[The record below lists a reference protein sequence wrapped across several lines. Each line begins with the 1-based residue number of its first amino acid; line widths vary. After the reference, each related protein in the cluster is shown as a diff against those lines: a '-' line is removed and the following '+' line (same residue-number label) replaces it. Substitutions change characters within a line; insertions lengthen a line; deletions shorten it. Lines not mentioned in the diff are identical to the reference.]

1 MHARTPEGRTV
12 QARTPEGCRE
22 LLDAVRASAARFAA
36 SASALTEAEARGPSA
51 LPGWSRAHVVTHVA
65 RSADVYTWL
74 LALART
80 GAEPGPR
87 ADGAALDRLL
97 REGVERDARALAAD
111 LRASLDRLLD
121 EASAM
126 PVGRWSVL
134 VAALAGWKH
143 PAWYTLHRA
152 RRELEVHHADLA
164 AGHSPA
170 DWPTGFVAQ
179 ALAETAAALAERG
192 FPVGRLTAFDLG
204 RSWTV
209 SPAGPTAPTVAG
221 PGHALL
227 AWLAGRGP
235 APDPGLPAP
244 PPWPQP
250 PVPGWG

>member
-1 MHARTPEGRTV
+1 MEDHSA
-12 QARTPEGCRE
+12 

-36 SASALTEAEARGPSA
+36 SVSALTEAQARGPSA
-51 LPGWSRAHVVTHVA
+51 LPGWSRAHVLTHVA
-65 RSADVYTWL
+65 RSADVYSWL

-87 ADGAALDRLL
+87 ADAAALERRL
-97 REGVERDARALAAD
+97 REGADRDAPALVAD
-111 LRASLDRLLD
+111 LRGSLDGLLD

-126 PVGRWSVL
+126 PAERWSVL
-134 VAALAGWKH
+134 VSALAGWKH
-143 PAWYTLHRA
+143 PAWFTLHRA

-164 AGHSPA
+164 LGRTPA
-170 DWPTGFVAQ
+170 AWPAGFVTA

-192 FPVGRLTAFDLG
+192 FPVARIEATDLG

-209 SPAGPTAPTVAG
+209 APTGPTASG

-235 APDPGLPAP
+235 APDAALPAP

>member
-1 MHARTPEGRTV
+1 MEDRTALP
-12 QARTPEGCRE
+12 
-22 LLDAVRASAARFAA
+22 DAVRASAARFAA
-36 SASALTEAEARGPSA
+36 SVSALTEAEARGPSA

-80 GAEPGPR
+80 GVEPGPR
-87 ADGAALDRLL
+87 ADGATLERLL
-97 REGVERDARALAAD
+97 HEGARRDVPALAAD

-121 EASAM
+121 EVSAM
-126 PVGRWSVL
+126 PAERWSVL
-134 VAALAGWKH
+134 VSALAGWKH

-152 RRELEVHHADLA
+152 RRELEVHHTDLA
-164 AGHSPA
+164 LGHTPA
-170 DWPTGFVAQ
+170 AWPAGFVAA

-192 FPVGRLTAFDLG
+192 FPVGRFEAVDLG

-209 SPAGPTAPTVAG
+209 APTGPTAAG

-235 APDPGLPAP
+235 APDAGLPAP

-250 PVPGWG
+250 PLPGWG

>member
-1 MHARTPEGRTV
+1 MEDRTVEGRTV
-12 QARTPEGCRE
+12 EGRTA
-22 LLDAVRASAARFAA
+22 LLDAVHASAARFAA
-36 SASALTEAEARGPSA
+36 CVSALTETQARGPSA

-74 LALART
+74 LVLART
-80 GAEPGPR
+80 GTEPGPR
-87 ADGAALDRLL
+87 ADGATLERLL
-97 REGVERDARALAAD
+97 GEGAGRDAPALAAD

-126 PVGRWSVL
+126 PAGRWSVL
-134 VAALAGWKH
+134 VTALAGWKH

-152 RRELEVHHADLA
+152 RRELEVHHTDLA
-164 AGHSPA
+164 LGRTPA
-170 DWPTGFVAQ
+170 DWSAGFVAG
-179 ALAETAAALAERG
+179 ALEETVAALAECG
-192 FPVGRLTAFDLG
+192 FPVGRFEAVDLG
-204 RSWTV
+204 RAWTV
-209 SPAGPTAPTVAG
+209 AQTGQTGQTAPAPTASG